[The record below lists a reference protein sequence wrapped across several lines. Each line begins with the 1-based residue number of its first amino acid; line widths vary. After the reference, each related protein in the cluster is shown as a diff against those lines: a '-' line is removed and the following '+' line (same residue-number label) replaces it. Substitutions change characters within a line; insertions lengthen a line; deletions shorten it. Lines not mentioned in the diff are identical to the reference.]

1 MLYIF
6 YDNNILGISLRI
18 LKYIKIDI
26 KKIFRLLH
34 KIKNNIIYNTDS
46 FLTNEMK
53 KVITNKKYVIPYFI
67 SILEEN

>member
-6 YDNNILGISLRI
+6 YDNNILGISLRM

-26 KKIFRLLH
+26 KKIFRLLY
-34 KIKNNIIYNTDS
+34 KNKNNIIYNTDS